1 MLRAGATRRKAVWCA
16 LDPAAGSSRTPRVFA
31 RQSPKAPDRHTKNIQ
46 RLCTDIVNHL
56 FGAMRVF
63 LTVVDTQQFS
73 QAAQQLE
80 LSPARVTR
88 YVDDLESHL
97 GVKLLQRSTRR
108 TVLTDVGAQ
117 YARGCRTLLSNLAMV
132 EERAMRASTEIS
144 GELRVVMLSGL
155 TQQGFAALFAEYRD
169 RYPDVALSVMST
181 ETEVDM
187 LGSRFDVGILSDEM
201 VTSITHVSRAL
212 IHSRLV
218 PVAAP
223 AYLAHTAAPQQPG
236 DLGSHRLIGYAARGK
251 GKRWC
256 FSAEDGEHRVR
267 VNESFVVDSRM
278 MQKQLALTGA
288 GIALLPECLIENEM
302 RGGALVRLLQAY
314 RTLDNGMQIS
324 LIYPSRDFLPGRVRA
339 FIDVASGYTACGHA
353 RESASTMSAMSPAK
367 DESQIVAA
375 A

>member
-1 MLRAGATRRKAVWCA
+1 M
-16 LDPAAGSSRTPRVFA
+16 PRVFA
-31 RQSPKAPDRHTKNIQ
+31 RWSPKAPWRHTKNIQ
-46 RLCTDIVNHL
+46 RLRTDIVNHL
-56 FGAMRVF
+56 FSAMRVF
-63 LTVVDTQQFS
+63 LKVVDTQQFS

-132 EERAMRASTEIS
+132 EERAMRASTEIC

-155 TQQGFAALFAEYRD
+155 AQQGFAALFAEYRS
-169 RYPDVALSVMST
+169 RYPDVSLSVTST
-181 ETEVDM
+181 EAEVDM
-187 LGSRFDVGILSDEM
+187 LGSRFDVGILNDGM

-223 AYLAHTAAPQQPG
+223 AYLTQTAAPQHPD
-236 DLGSHRLIGYAARGK
+236 DLVSHRLIGYAARGK
-251 GKRWC
+251 DKRWC
-256 FSAEDGEHRVR
+256 FSSDGAEHRVR
-267 VNESFVVDSRM
+267 VSESFVVDSRM

-288 GIALLPECLIENEM
+288 GIALLPECLIEDEI
-302 RGGALVRLLQAY
+302 RDGALVRLLEAY
-314 RTLDNGMQIS
+314 RTLDDGMQIS
-324 LIYPSRDFLPGRVRA
+324 LIYPSRDFLPARVRA
-339 FIDVASGYTACGHA
+339 FIDLASGYTARGNA
-353 RESASTMSAMSPAK
+353 RECASAKSTMSTIN
-367 DESQIVAA
+367 DESQFVAA

>member
-1 MLRAGATRRKAVWCA
+1 M
-16 LDPAAGSSRTPRVFA
+16 
-31 RQSPKAPDRHTKNIQ
+31 Q
-46 RLCTDIVNHL
+46 
-56 FGAMRVF
+56 VF
-63 LTVVDTQQFS
+63 LKVADTLQFS

-117 YARGCRTLLSNLAMV
+117 YARGCRTLLSNLEMV
-132 EERAMRASTEIS
+132 QERAKRASTEIS

-155 TQQGFAALFAEYRD
+155 AQQGFAKLFAEYRN
-169 RYPDVALSVMST
+169 RYPDVSLSVTST

-187 LGSRFDVGILSDEM
+187 LGNRFDVGILNNEM
-201 VTSITHVSRAL
+201 VASITHVSRAL

-223 AYLAHTAAPQQPG
+223 AYLANMAAPQRPD
-236 DLGSHRLIGYAARGK
+236 DLESHRMIGYAARGK
-251 GKRWC
+251 DKRWC
-256 FSAEDGEHRVR
+256 FSGEDGEHRVR

-278 MQKQLALTGA
+278 MQKELALTGA
-288 GIALLPECLIENEM
+288 GIALLPECLIENEI
-302 RGGALVRLLQAY
+302 RDGALVRLLEAY
-314 RTLDNGMQIS
+314 RTLDDGMQIS

-339 FIDVASGYTACGHA
+339 FIDLASGYMTRDRVREPASAKPA
-353 RESASTMSAMSPAK
+353 RSTMN
-367 DESQIVAA
+367 DESHIGIAA
-375 A
+375 

>member
-1 MLRAGATRRKAVWCA
+1 
-16 LDPAAGSSRTPRVFA
+16 
-31 RQSPKAPDRHTKNIQ
+31 
-46 RLCTDIVNHL
+46 
-56 FGAMRVF
+56 MRVF
-63 LTVVDTQQFS
+63 LKVVDTQQFS
-73 QAAQQLE
+73 QAAYQLE

-132 EERAMRASTEIS
+132 EERAMRASTEIA

-155 TQQGFAALFAEYRD
+155 AQQGFAALFAEYRS
-169 RYPDVALSVMST
+169 RYPEVSLSVTST

-201 VTSITHVSRAL
+201 IASVTHVSRPL

-223 AYLAHTAAPQQPG
+223 AYLAQTAAPQRPD
-236 DLGSHRLIGYAARGK
+236 DLVAQRLIGYAARGK
-251 GKRWC
+251 DKRWC
-256 FSAEDGEHRVR
+256 FSSESGEHRVR
-267 VNESFVVDSRM
+267 VHESFVVDNRM

-288 GIALLPECLIENEM
+288 GIALLPECLIEHEL
-302 RGGALVRLLQAY
+302 RQGALVRLLQAY
-314 RTLDNGMQIS
+314 RVLDDGMQVS
-324 LIYPSRDFLPGRVRA
+324 LIYPGRDFLPGRVRA
-339 FIDVASGYTACGHA
+339 FIDLASNYTTTREPAVA
-353 RESASTMSAMSPAK
+353 MSAMSTMD
-367 DESQIVAA
+367 DELGIGIAA
-375 A
+375 

>member
-1 MLRAGATRRKAVWCA
+1 
-16 LDPAAGSSRTPRVFA
+16 
-31 RQSPKAPDRHTKNIQ
+31 
-46 RLCTDIVNHL
+46 
-56 FGAMRVF
+56 MRVF
-63 LTVVDTQQFS
+63 LKVVETQQFS
-73 QAAQQLE
+73 RAAHQLE

-117 YARGCRTLLSNLAMV
+117 YARGCRALLSNLAIV

-155 TQQGFAALFAEYRD
+155 AQQGFATLFAEYRS
-169 RYPDVALSVMST
+169 RYPDVSLSVTST

-201 VTSITHVSRAL
+201 VSSITHVSRAL

-223 AYLAHTAAPQQPG
+223 AYLAHAAALQRPD
-236 DLGSHRLIGYAARGK
+236 DLASQRLIGYAARGK
-251 GKRWC
+251 DRRWC
-256 FSAEDGEHRVR
+256 FSGEDGEHRVR

-302 RGGALVRLLQAY
+302 RQGALVRVLEAY
-314 RTLDNGMQIS
+314 RTLDDGMQIS
-324 LIYPSRDFLPGRVRA
+324 LFYPSRDFLPGRVRA
-339 FIDVASGYTACGHA
+339 FVDLASGYAARGHA
-353 RESASTMSAMSPAK
+353 REPASTMPAMN
-367 DESQIVAA
+367 DESRIVVAA
-375 A
+375 